1 MIGKLIV
8 WGANRNEAI
17 NRMKRA
23 LDELVILGV
32 KTNIE
37 FHKEILNNKEFI
49 ENRLDTSL

>member
-1 MIGKLIV
+1 MGC
-8 WGANRNEAI
+8 EAI

-49 ENRLDTSL
+49 ENRLDTSFIEKVLFRKNK